1 MVSVSD
7 FLFPDLDFPL
17 QFAVS
22 EVLQMCSGWNDF
34 MRLLLINILLQLLV
48 LDRTTFLCWNIL
60 QSTAQYQAVV
70 EKFFQILMVTELIQ
84 PVDFMDI

>member
-1 MVSVSD
+1 MTPHCIVHGLVSD

-48 LDRTTFLCWNIL
+48 LDRTTFLC
-60 QSTAQYQAVV
+60 
-70 EKFFQILMVTELIQ
+70 
-84 PVDFMDI
+84 

>member
-60 QSTAQYQAVV
+60 QSTAQ
-70 EKFFQILMVTELIQ
+70 KFFQILMVTESIQ
-84 PVDFMDI
+84 PVDYMDI

>member
-48 LDRTTFLCWNIL
+48 LDRTTFLWWKIL
-60 QSTAQYQAVV
+60 RSTAQYQEVV
-70 EKFFQILMVTELIQ
+70 EKFFQILMVTESIQ

>member
-34 MRLLLINILLQLLV
+34 MRLLLINILLQSLV
-48 LDRTTFLCWNIL
+48 IMCGQIPECNAC
-60 QSTAQYQAVV
+60 SGHYQTVV
-70 EKFFQILMVTELIQ
+70 GKFSQILMVTATMQ
-84 PVDFMDI
+84 PVDFMGI

>member
-48 LDRTTFLCWNIL
+48 LDRTTFLWWNIL
-60 QSTAQYQAVV
+60 QSTAQ
-70 EKFFQILMVTELIQ
+70 KFFQILMVTESIQ